1 MMRRTPCE
9 LCTGQRSGS
18 AEHGGG
24 EGGGE
29 VCVCMGI
36 IHLPGHRL
44 QSITSLSSVLM
55 CVYFDM
61 WHVKPYVSIGP

>member
-1 MMRRTPCE
+1 ME
-9 LCTGQRSGS
+9 
-18 AEHGGG
+18 GGEG

-29 VCVCMGI
+29 VCVCLGI
-36 IHLPGHRL
+36 IHLPGQRL